1 MATEAQIVANRRN
14 ATLSTGPKTRK
25 GKDISRENALRH
37 GLRARQVVAL
47 AENSA
52 DFVAYHADLAGAL
65 LPQDAF
71 EAALV
76 RRLALLSWRL
86 DRLCRIEAAYLN
98 ASADQKYAH
107 YGQRRGDHN
116 WPEQMPDFARYEAS
130 LDRGF
135 RRALLML
142 EQRQAGRNGAPS
154 AEPRELACEKI
165 LFLPNEPNLP
175 AAAGESAASL
185 GRHS

>member
-1 MATEAQIVANRRN
+1 MTSEAQIAANRRN
-14 ATLSTGPKTRK
+14 ALLSTGPKGRN

-47 AENSA
+47 AEDSA
-52 DFVAYHADLAGAL
+52 DFVAYHADLAAAL
-65 LPQDAF
+65 SPQDAF

-98 ASADQKYAH
+98 ADADYKAAH
-107 YGQRRGDHN
+107 RGERRGDHN
-116 WPEQMPDFARYEAS
+116 WPDQMPDFARYEAA

-135 RRALLML
+135 RRTLLML
-142 EQRQAGRNGAPS
+142 ERRQAGRSAAAPA
-154 AEPRELACEKI
+154 AEAAPVLASQKI
-165 LFLPNEPNLP
+165 LFLPNEANLP
-175 AAAGESAASL
+175 AAESKGSGAET
-185 GRHS
+185 R